1 MENSFEEVNHARC
14 FNHTLQLSAKTLLVP
29 FNVGMSSTLPASEE
43 DDFETFD
50 KAMLELQDKGAV
62 GNSDGYS
69 DEDSDDDRCN
79 SGGED
84 LDGKDES
91 DNADSNGPDEF
102 SQLNEQECEQILVDT
117 AIVWQTVTKVH
128 SNLFRL
134 WYHLLVISGPAI
146 IICNC
151 SLNNYCT
158 SSLADNLYSAWVQAM
173 SNPSQCRHLVELNLW
188 YDGICT

>member
-1 MENSFEEVNHARC
+1 MENSFEEVNRACC

-29 FNVGMSSTLPASEE
+29 FNVGMSSMLPASEK

-69 DEDSDDDRCN
+69 DEDSDDDGCD

-91 DNADSNGPDEF
+91 DDADSNGPDEF
-102 SQLNEQECEQILVDT
+102 SQLNEQEHEQILVDT
-117 AIVWQTVTKVH
+117 AIVQQTVTKVC

-134 WYHLLVISGPAI
+134 
-146 IICNC
+146 
-151 SLNNYCT
+151 
-158 SSLADNLYSAWVQAM
+158 
-173 SNPSQCRHLVELNLW
+173 
-188 YDGICT
+188 